1 MKNRTKI
8 IVAILA
14 VTGIAAIIISL
25 TQKNEEVTTVTTGGA
40 TTKSTQGLG
49 GLLSSIIPL
58 FGNKKKSVEDEAP
71 ITTPDDNKS
80 ENDNIA

>member
-14 VTGIAAIIISL
+14 VTGITAIIISL

-40 TTKSTQGLG
+40 TTKSMQGLG

-58 FGNKKKSVEDEAP
+58 FGKKKENEVP
-71 ITTPDDNKS
+71 VTTPDDNKEN